1 MSVKLRRFEMP
12 KRLMRDDDTVTET
25 FGRFVA
31 EPFEGGYGYTIGN
44 SLRRVLLSSL
54 EGAAITSIK
63 IDGCMHEYA
72 SLPGIVEDVI
82 EIILNL
88 KHVLIKLHGNKSKT
102 LLIDVNKEGKITAA
116 DIKADSEV
124 EIVNPDQ
131 FICTCD
137 KKLHFKMEL
146 EVNIGRGYVPA
157 EQNKKDTQTIGVIPI
172 DSIFT
177 PVRNVKYFVENTR
190 VGQMTDYDKL
200 IVEITT
206 DGRITPEEA
215 LKQSSAILR
224 KHLDVFVDYNENYVE
239 FEKAVEEDHSPEA
252 ELERLLNT
260 PISEI
265 ELSVRSANCINNA
278 GMKTIRDLACRNE
291 NEMLKYRNFGKKSLN
306 EIKAILSTMGI
317 TLGMAIPEKETNKT
331 EE

>member
-1 MSVKLRRFEMP
+1 
-12 KRLMRDDDTVTET
+12 
-25 FGRFVA
+25 
-31 EPFEGGYGYTIGN
+31 
-44 SLRRVLLSSL
+44 
-54 EGAAITSIK
+54 
-63 IDGCMHEYA
+63 
-72 SLPGIVEDVI
+72 
-82 EIILNL
+82 
-88 KHVLIKLHGNKSKT
+88 
-102 LLIDVNKEGKITAA
+102 
-116 DIKADSEV
+116 
-124 EIVNPDQ
+124 
-131 FICTCD
+131 
-137 KKLHFKMEL
+137 
-146 EVNIGRGYVPA
+146 VPA
-157 EQNKKDTQTIGVIPI
+157 EQNKKILKLLALFPLIQYLLRYGTL
-172 DSIFT
+172 
-177 PVRNVKYFVENTR
+177 KYFVENTR

-291 NEMLKYRNFGKKSLN
+291 TKCSNTATSGKIFGRD
-306 EIKAILSTMGI
+306 
-317 TLGMAIPEKETNKT
+317 
-331 EE
+331 